1 MCAQT
6 VNLVLKYNSLT
17 VFASYFTELSL
28 DDFPLEPLENVSR
41 IEEMASSMS
50 LLAVDP
56 PTYEEAIRLATEC
69 LSSSS
74 SGGLTSP
81 DGSHPSL
88 SQSPPQ
94 GNLEHF
100 PAASPYPSP
109 GYPSP
114 HMSPGNLPTPDPSP
128 IGNSNPSTASVNIS
142 WQGMGQMKVSSQPQ
156 QHCPPQQN
164 HLPYSTIPSPQPP
177 IQVPSKSALI
187 SAEMKKREKSDTYHR
202 NSCISGQ
209 SPNPMT
215 SPRRMQN
222 MPGQSIPSN
231 WQQQVQSVQH
241 QPPTHLPHQQGYE
254 WKAPQVHTGNH
265 MPYFPGERT
274 ATATRPD
281 NPVYA
286 TNMQGRNWTVPP
298 LFEDTLPPLE
308 CDSVGGYMKTGQNV
322 QGHLQH
328 HSMDPS
334 ILSPPYQEDFH
345 SGFTFQGN
353 PLPAMSQGQTTLGHW

>member
-1 MCAQT
+1 MT
-6 VNLVLKYNSLT
+6 L
-17 VFASYFTELSL
+17 E
-28 DDFPLEPLENVSR
+28 DFQLEPLENVPG
-41 IEEMASSMS
+41 IEEMSSSMS

-88 SQSPPQ
+88 SQSPPK

-156 QHCPPQQN
+156 QHYPPQQN

-177 IQVPSKSALI
+177 IQVQSKSALI
-187 SAEMKKREKSDTYHR
+187 SAEMKKREKSDTYR

-222 MPGQSIPSN
+222 MPGQSIPGN
-231 WQQQVQSVQH
+231 WQQQAQSVQH
-241 QPPTHLPHQQGYE
+241 QPPRHLPHQQGYE
-254 WKAPQVHTGNH
+254 WKAQQMHTGNH

-298 LFEDTLPPLE
+298 HFEDTLPPLE

-345 SGFTFQGN
+345 SGFAFQGN